1 MVNLKAGEDCKFELE
16 LKLSCCLD
24 DECERYLCTDSPSGI
39 CEHSEYPRESHYSCE
54 LMDQTVFSDGI
65 NMRLGIFDMD
75 NGAATEKG
83 SEQVEVVRMYGFES
97 YDFVQPSS
105 YPLERVDE
113 LNSKVEVSQLTERDD
128 GSFDGVFTASQI
140 GTGSDNPNEPKSVW
154 RSSNTGMSG
163 DCVVKG
169 SRLLTF

>member
-1 MVNLKAGEDCKFELE
+1 
-16 LKLSCCLD
+16 
-24 DECERYLCTDSPSGI
+24 
-39 CEHSEYPRESHYSCE
+39 
-54 LMDQTVFSDGI
+54 
-65 NMRLGIFDMD
+65 
-75 NGAATEKG
+75 
-83 SEQVEVVRMYGFES
+83 MYGFES

-128 GSFDGVFTASQI
+128 GSFDGVFTASEI

-163 DCVVKG
+163 NCVVKG